1 MFLLVGFKIASLI
14 LLSCLTVTK
23 MPQLFST
30 KLSLERSDAIFGTEN
45 SSQFLS
51 QTMNARFEF
60 RPGQGLLQTQNS
72 APKQLTFTKR
82 AAGLKLVKSFSLS
95 TKACPSR
102 IKIGQVWLSMIESWP
117 CSHDRVHT
125 FHPPP
130 GLQSFVPIW
139 RQSPTAS

>member
-1 MFLLVGFKIASLI
+1 
-14 LLSCLTVTK
+14 

-72 APKQLTFTKR
+72 APKQLTF
-82 AAGLKLVKSFSLS
+82 
-95 TKACPSR
+95 
-102 IKIGQVWLSMIESWP
+102 
-117 CSHDRVHT
+117 
-125 FHPPP
+125 HPPP
-130 GLQSFVPIW
+130 GLQSFVPILMATLL
-139 RQSPTAS
+139 SMMAA